1 MKKLIK
7 AVLLGTL
14 MTIAFSTNVLA
25 ATETYTV
32 QKGDTLWI
40 ISKKYQVGIS
50 EIVESNKQFANPN
63 LIYPGD
69 KVYIPLVDQAV
80 VSTQQE
86 ILRLVNQERAK
97 QGLKALE
104 LDWQVSRV
112 AQYKSDDMANKNY
125 FDHQSP
131 TYGSPFDMLKSF
143 NVKYRSAGE
152 NIAKGQKTPQ
162 AVMTAWMNSS
172 GHRANILGSSYTH
185 LGVGYT
191 VKNGTP
197 YWTQMFV
204 SY

>member
-1 MKKLIK
+1 MKTKLKFIF
-7 AVLLGTL
+7 LGTL
-14 MTIAFSTNVLA
+14 MSLAFTTTVLG

-32 QKGDTLWI
+32 QKGDTLWL

-50 EIVESNKQFANPN
+50 EIIESNTQFANPN

-69 KVYIPLVDQAV
+69 KVNIPVVD
-80 VSTQQE
+80 QE
-86 ILRLVNQERAK
+86 ILSTQEEILNLVNQERAK
-97 QGLKALE
+97 QGLSALE

-112 AQYKSDDMANKNY
+112 AQYKSEDMANKNY
-125 FDHQSP
+125 FSHTSP
-131 TYGSPFDMLKSF
+131 TYGTPFDMLKSF
-143 NVKYRSAGE
+143 NVDYRSAGE
-152 NIAKGQKTPQ
+152 NIAKGQKTAS

-172 GHRANILGSSYTH
+172 GHKANILGQSYTH
-185 LGVGYT
+185 LGVGYY